1 MGSYSNRLTSK
12 QSWDKRYW
20 SAVWQKR
27 KQKEA
32 LQRGRYDPGCSVPDV
47 SDRFYRSKP
56 KSIPKYIQAYSNEE
70 LELILNFL
78 EKFRER
84 ARNISYDAYI
94 KEVERTE
101 HYYNLLNDE
110 FNLRKSPRLRFMS
123 DLDMDCRM
131 EISKFKTSCIHGTIS
146 SCDGKGF
153 YATSE
158 VVSDIPAEPAAI
170 CTGHIRK
177 DFKYI
182 CWYSISSLIGRNM
195 PSYFHL

>member
-78 EKFRER
+78 EKFKQR
-84 ARNISYDAYI
+84 ARNIS
-94 KEVERTE
+94 
-101 HYYNLLNDE
+101 ND
-110 FNLRKSPRLRFMS
+110 
-123 DLDMDCRM
+123 
-131 EISKFKTSCIHGTIS
+131 
-146 SCDGKGF
+146 
-153 YATSE
+153 
-158 VVSDIPAEPAAI
+158 V
-170 CTGHIRK
+170 
-177 DFKYI
+177 
-182 CWYSISSLIGRNM
+182 
-195 PSYFHL
+195 